1 MEGSAEHLWDS
12 QLGKS
17 SQYSIYI
24 YMFYVRIIMYD
35 SYVNIYSVF

>member
-1 MEGSAEHLWDS
+1 MEGSAEYLRDL

-17 SQYSIYI
+17 FQYSIYI
-24 YMFYVRIIMYD
+24 YMFYVRITMYD